1 MSLRT
6 RVFTALILA
15 VAAAG
20 PSINAQQVS
29 KIAKIGY
36 LAPSTPAS
44 VAHLVEAFRQ
54 GLRELGYV
62 EGKTVV
68 LEARYAEARVERL
81 PELARELVGLK
92 VDVIVAST
100 DAVIAAVKRE
110 TRTIPIVMAPSSDP
124 VGSGFVASLARPG
137 GNVTGLSAIS
147 PELSGKRLELLREVV
162 PGLSRVAFLWNPDV
176 RGNLF
181 DYKETEGAAR
191 SLRLELQSVEV
202 SRAEDLD
209 RAFSAITNQRAQALV
224 LPAGNLIGFSNL
236 GRITS
241 FAQRNRL
248 PTIFSQREYVDAGGL
263 MSYGPS
269 SSGMFRRAAIYVD
282 KILKGAKPADLPV
295 EQPTQFELVISLKTA
310 KALGLTI
317 PQSLLQRADEVVR

>member
-124 VGSGFVASLARPG
+124 AQWEAAGAAEGSRPRALPRGVPLEPRRPG
-137 GNVTGLSAIS
+137 
-147 PELSGKRLELLREVV
+147 
-162 PGLSRVAFLWNPDV
+162 
-176 RGNLF
+176 
-181 DYKETEGAAR
+181 
-191 SLRLELQSVEV
+191 
-202 SRAEDLD
+202 
-209 RAFSAITNQRAQALV
+209 
-224 LPAGNLIGFSNL
+224 
-236 GRITS
+236 
-241 FAQRNRL
+241 
-248 PTIFSQREYVDAGGL
+248 
-263 MSYGPS
+263 
-269 SSGMFRRAAIYVD
+269 
-282 KILKGAKPADLPV
+282 
-295 EQPTQFELVISLKTA
+295 QFV
-310 KALGLTI
+310 
-317 PQSLLQRADEVVR
+317 